1 MGESGAWTT
10 ELLVMVVMASSLV
23 SRKLSPKLVK
33 EVCTVMTMGTMRKTA
48 RKKEPGNR
56 YLPGM
61 KRLVEYRAKIAA
73 DRDAAEDGGYAG
85 RLLPGRG
92 GGGCRHCR

>member
-23 SRKLSPKLVK
+23 SRKPSPKLVK

-48 RKKEPGNR
+48 RKKVPGNR

-73 DRDAAEDGGYAG
+73 AASSTITSHAHMWNLMSSGT
-85 RLLPGRG
+85 R
-92 GGGCRHCR
+92 